1 MSKANGK
8 HEEPVITII
17 ADPIRV
23 GRVAV
28 LVDGVE
34 WDNFPNI
41 QAALA
46 ALMEVY

>member
-1 MSKANGK
+1 MSKANSK

-17 ADPIRV
+17 ADPIHA

-28 LVDGVE
+28 LIDGVE